1 VGRRRRRVGPRRRG
15 TALLG
20 RQKWEARVEGTDSS
34 DGVTF
39 EEPRTDG
46 GMRGVRFRH
55 DDAATDGGSTYSASV
70 TLSPAGDFEPDTRNV
85 YGTFVHVRDE
95 TEGTERAGWFGDLE
109 ADWDAGVANSGAGVA
124 CEDAGG

>member
-1 VGRRRRRVGPRRRG
+1 
-15 TALLG
+15 
-20 RQKWEARVEGTDSS
+20 
-34 DGVTF
+34 
-39 EEPRTDG
+39 
-46 GMRGVRFRH
+46 MRGVRFRH

-109 ADWDAGVANSGAGVA
+109 ADRDAGVANSGAGVA